1 MRLNGWQRIGVV
13 AFVVWLPHGAMYGC
27 QLGIAGG
34 GSAEEIHAL
43 MAFYAFAP
51 VVAGW
56 IVLWV
61 ASCSVRWVWSGF
73 VK

>member
-1 MRLNGWQRIGVV
+1 MRLGGWQRIGVV
-13 AFVVWLPHGAMYGC
+13 ASAVWLPCGAVYGC
-27 QLGIAGG
+27 HLGLAGNCNT
-34 GSAEEIHAL
+34 EEIHAL

-56 IVLWV
+56 IVAWGLVW
-61 ASCSVRWVWSGF
+61 AGRWIWSGF

>member
-1 MRLNGWQRIGVV
+1 MRLGGWQRIGVV
-13 AFVVWLPHGAMYGC
+13 ASAVWLPYGAVYGC
-27 QLGIAGG
+27 HLGLAGDCNM
-34 GSAEEIHAL
+34 EEIHAL

-56 IVLWV
+56 ILAWGAVW
-61 ASCSVRWVWSGF
+61 AFRWIWSGF